1 MLNKTN
7 LKTIISIIIM
17 KLLLLIY
24 ILTSSANSY
33 IYHNHISIRQPYLIK
48 FKDKSCND
56 LKCLNEEDAYKL
68 SSFWYGELKYL
79 QQFDS
84 DKRQNIEFLYS
95 TQNYDYLEMSNMMTF
110 NYDFTSMNEL
120 ENEYLIWKPRIQ
132 PQFMNDESKN
142 SIFYPCFRQALSL
155 IAFKKQNKE
164 IKIENTIYSPFWK
177 GDLNI
182 IQKKSRSLII
192 EYFLDHLNYTN
203 IIFN

>member
-24 ILTSSANSY
+24 ILTSSVNGY

-56 LKCLNEEDAYKL
+56 LKCLDEEDAYKL

-142 SIFYPCFRQALSL
+142 SYMKFEVILNFINDWRALSYR
-155 IAFKKQNKE
+155 IDQFFMIY
-164 IKIENTIYSPFWK
+164 IKI
-177 GDLNI
+177 
-182 IQKKSRSLII
+182 
-192 EYFLDHLNYTN
+192 
-203 IIFN
+203 